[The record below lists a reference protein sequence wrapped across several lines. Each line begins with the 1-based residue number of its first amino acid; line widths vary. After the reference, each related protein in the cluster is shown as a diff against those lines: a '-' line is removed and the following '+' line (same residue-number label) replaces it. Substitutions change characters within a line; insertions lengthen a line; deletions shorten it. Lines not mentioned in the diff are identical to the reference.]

1 MIRRYIDN
9 EPQVSAA
16 CFIADSADVIGDV
29 VAGKDVSIW
38 YHATLRGD
46 NARITLGDRSN
57 VQDNAVIHVN
67 PGEPVTIGSDVT
79 IGHGAI
85 IHACTIGNRCIIG
98 MGAIILDNAI
108 IPDDSLVAAG
118 ALVAPG
124 KTFPP
129 GSLIVG
135 SPARALKKLEEE
147 HLNMLVHNA
156 DHYVDIA
163 MKHRD
168 SSKQG

>member
-1 MIRRYIDN
+1 MIRTYMDSKPQIDDACYIA
-9 EPQVSAA
+9 ES
-16 CFIADSADVIGDV
+16 SDVIGDV

-46 NARITLGDRSN
+46 NARISLGERTN
-57 VQDNAVIHVN
+57 VQDNAVVHVN
-67 PGEPVTIGSDVT
+67 PGEPVTIGDDVT

-98 MGAIILDNAI
+98 MGAIILDNAV

-124 KTFPP
+124 KTYPP

-135 SPARALKKLEEE
+135 SPARALRKLGEDE
-147 HLNMLVHNA
+147 LKMLTYNA
-156 DHYVDIA
+156 VHYVDIA
-163 MKHRD
+163 LKHRD
-168 SSKQG
+168 SE